1 MGFTLIKGAFHL
13 DAGDPDGDSV
23 RFKADDDRQFESLRG
38 RRVEFKTDGTVQLRY
53 EGIDTI
59 EKAAIQPLAME
70 WTHATKTLSSYERV
84 MMLCLALLAVSSSH
98 ARQMSIDGQ

>member
-1 MGFTLIKGAFHL
+1 MG
-13 DAGDPDGDSV
+13 
-23 RFKADDDRQFESLRG
+23 SLLPL
-38 RRVEFKTDGTVQLRY
+38 VAQSFPKETVQLRY

-84 MMLCLALLAVSSSH
+84 MMLCLALLAVSPAFRKDDTPLNRKPGGLMEQTNASLQ
-98 ARQMSIDGQ
+98 RGDQG